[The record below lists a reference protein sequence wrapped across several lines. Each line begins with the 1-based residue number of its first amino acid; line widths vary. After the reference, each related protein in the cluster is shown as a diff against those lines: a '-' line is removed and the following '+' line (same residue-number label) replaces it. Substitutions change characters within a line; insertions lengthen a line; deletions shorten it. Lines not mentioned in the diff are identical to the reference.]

1 MADKLYI
8 GLDVGSDSVGW
19 AATDEEY
26 NLCRIKGKTAW
37 GARLFDEASDAKGRR
52 QLRTARRRLAR
63 RKRRIAWLEEIFR
76 EELCAKDPTFLI
88 RLHNSAFLADDK
100 PEEARTDCLIFPTK
114 KEEKEFYKKYPTI
127 WHLRLALLEDKPE
140 AYSDIRLVYLAIHH
154 IIKYR
159 GNFLRQGEINV
170 NNLDDAIL
178 DQVNDWFAEKE
189 KELNP
194 EGEDNSYFVLLPEAK
209 YAEFKKLIDLDE
221 RKDAKKKMIMPLL
234 AEPTSDKLKS
244 FIDMFV
250 TLSVGGTFDAKKLYD
265 GDESQKLDFSGDFDT
280 KLPDFEAALG
290 DDIQI
295 LLLAKQI
302 YDYHDLKSIL
312 LGADGISSAFV
323 NIYEAHKLQKAAL
336 KRIAK
341 NIDDR
346 EGLTGDKSIY
356 HKMFVD
362 LTLKDNY
369 PAFIHDKNA
378 KEKRCSIEDFNKFV
392 KDAISPY
399 VESMNEKGKKEW
411 EQLSR
416 LIEKHMLLQTI
427 AIRSTSLIPMQLHE
441 RELKRII
448 ENGKKHGIASLQEN
462 GDKLLA
468 LFEYKIPYYCGP
480 LRQAEGEET
489 RSNVVFKEGAKKEP
503 ITPWNFDEKIDHGKT
518 KKRFIDNLTN
528 SCTELQGEDVLP
540 RNALLFE
547 EYDTYNK
554 INGIKV
560 NSEPLCAEDREALI
574 EHAFKH
580 AKVTFAGMTRF
591 LKARKPAYKDAV
603 ISGMSE
609 QDCLSNPSHAFFLEA
624 PFSLNLENRYGKD
637 YKMAERIIFLRTIFA
652 DAPKDGIEIIE
663 DEFELSPE
671 QVKALNRLNPK
682 GWGAFSEKFLTLP
695 YANEDGEVQGTLIDV
710 LRESGRVFNMV
721 YNDPKY
727 RFKERARQEND
738 KKYGTLSIKQRV
750 QEIIDDIPPKMRR
763 SVIQAYRIVEEV
775 AKFGKKDPDAIAIEV
790 TRGPEDE
797 KTKKNKNYDEKGYT
811 QSRKKQIEKFY
822 RDLCKTED
830 VKVTS
835 NLLKTDPR
843 ITDDRLRGKHLY
855 LYFLQNGKD
864 AYSGLPI
871 DINDVLSGTKYD
883 TDHIIPQSFI
893 KDDSI
898 DNLVLVSREANQ
910 QRKNRYPIPDE
921 IFRLNPNGLGRAAMR
936 SVWKKWRSAGL
947 MSKKKY
953 ENLIRMTVLTEDEL
967 AGFVNAQ
974 INVVNQANITLKKVF
989 EIRYPNAKLI
999 FSKAKFPSRVREKLQ
1014 IAKLR
1019 DLNDTHHAVDA
1030 YLNIVTGVEL
1040 TNRFGDMRIIK
1051 AMAKATKEN
1060 PDAEVKQSANMDRFI
1075 KHLITNED
1083 GTPTPFGEK
1092 IIKTSERH
1100 DFLLTYRQAYAD
1112 SAFYDQTI
1120 YSPGE
1125 KSSLIPLHDKE
1136 GSPYLDTSKYGGFSG
1151 SAAEYNV
1158 IVNIHGKKERKY
1170 VAPVPHALAMKY
1182 RNNREGLE
1190 RALIKSLGLKENET
1204 ADIGWKFIL
1213 PNGSKLLFDSCPV
1226 LFSHSDNSVVL
1237 LKPFAPVFLS
1247 ASTTRYLKDYEVCNE
1262 KGMIPANA
1270 TSEITIPRNSKKER
1284 PYVFSHA
1291 RNLSIIKE
1299 IQEIASFQ
1307 RYANIPMIT
1316 QILSIDGETFLTEK
1330 AKNLIEERSCL
1341 LSLLALLT
1349 RKSDSLCKLFSKNR
1363 FRPGRGALLQHRCA
1377 LIIESVTGLVCR
1389 IEVIK

>member
-76 EELCAKDPTFLI
+76 EELCVKDPTFLI
-88 RLHNSAFLADDK
+88 RLHNSAFVADDK

-114 KEEKEFYKKYPTI
+114 KEEKEFYKKYPTV

-194 EGEDNSYFVLLPEAK
+194 EEEDNSYFVLLPEAK

-234 AEPTSDKLKS
+234 AEPTSDKLKN

-250 TLSVGGTFDAKKLYD
+250 TLSVGGTFDTKKLHD

-302 YDYHDLKSIL
+302 YDYRDLKNIL
-312 LGADGISSAFV
+312 RGQDGISKAFV
-323 NIYEAHKLQKAAL
+323 SIYDSHKEEKAVL

-341 NIDDR
+341 NIDAR

-399 VESMNEKGKKEW
+399 VESMNEKDKKEW

-441 RELKRII
+441 RELKKII
-448 ENGKKHGIASLQEN
+448 ENGKKHGIVSLQEN

-489 RSNVVFKEGAKKEP
+489 RSNVVFKEGTKKEP

-727 RFKERARQEND
+727 RFKERVRQEND
-738 KKYGTLSIKQRV
+738 KKYGTLSTKQRI

-953 ENLIRMTVLTEDEL
+953 ENLIRMTALTEDEL

-989 EIRYPNAKLI
+989 EIRYPNTKLI

-1040 TNRFGDMRIIK
+1040 TNRFGDMRIVK
-1051 AMAKATKEN
+1051 AMAKAAKEN
-1060 PDAEVKQSANMDRFI
+1060 PDAEVKQSANMERFI

-1112 SAFYDQTI
+1112 GAFYDQTI

-1136 GSPYLDTSKYGGFSG
+1136 GSPYRDTSKYGGFSG
-1151 SAAEYNV
+1151 SVAEYNV

-1170 VAPVPHALAMKY
+1170 VAPVSHALAMKY
-1182 RNNREGLE
+1182 RNDREGLE
-1190 RALIKSLGLKENET
+1190 KAILESIELKKGET
-1204 ADIGWKFIL
+1204 ANVDWKHPL
-1213 PNGSKLLFDSCPV
+1213 PNGTKLLYGKLPV
-1226 LFSHSDNSVVL
+1226 IFTNMNAFTVF
-1237 LKPFAPVFLS
+1237 LKPFAPIYLS
-1247 ASTTRYLKDYEVCNE
+1247 PSSISYLKDFAACNE
-1262 KGMIPANA
+1262 KGIVPKEA
-1270 TSEITIPRNSKKER
+1270 TNDIVIQKKETS
-1284 PYVFSHA
+1284 YHFSHGKNVEIFHA
-1291 RNLSIIKE
+1291 IKAIAFSSRYDDIPMVAQIRHLESDPFFAPFEGNLIKE
-1299 IQEIASFQ
+1299 NTA
-1307 RYANIPMIT
+1307 
-1316 QILSIDGETFLTEK
+1316 
-1330 AKNLIEERSCL
+1330 L
-1341 LSLLALLT
+1341 LSLIALFT
-1349 RKSDSLCKLFSKNR
+1349 WKSKALCKLKLNNYFSK
-1363 FRPGRGALLQHRCA
+1363 GRGSMFDQRITILN
-1377 LIIESVTGLVCR
+1377 ESVTGLVFR
-1389 IEVIK
+1389 PEVIK